1 MKGGIIMLYLAPGN
15 TVRAAF
21 KKIRLQNKGCSEST
35 NYSIWCGRGRK
46 HKYEGARQDILTFL
60 AKDAR
65 KT

>member
-46 HKYEGARQDILTFL
+46 HKYEGAR
-60 AKDAR
+60 
-65 KT
+65 